1 MRRLSLIALMLLPML
16 SYGADR
22 WTALSMLESGDN
34 DRAVGK
40 AGEISRYQI
49 LKQEWKTVTPSRRYT
64 DPVLAK
70 VVAEE
75 LMKRRMSAFAQI
87 YKREPSDYEF
97 YVLWNAPGQVLNRQ
111 VTRTVAERAKRYR
124 NLCEAFSSQPVRLYA
139 AR

>member
-1 MRRLSLIALMLLPML
+1 MRRLSLIALMLFPIF

-22 WTALSMLESGDN
+22 WTALSMFESGDN
-34 DRAVGK
+34 DRAIGK

-64 DPVLAK
+64 DPSLAK

-75 LMKRRMSAFAQI
+75 LMKRRVAAFSQVFR
-87 YKREPSDYEF
+87 REPSDYEF
-97 YVLWNAPGQVLNRQ
+97 YVLWNAPQQILSRQ
-111 VTRTVAERAKRYR
+111 VTRTVAERASRFK
-124 NLCEAFSSQPVRLYA
+124 NLCEVPSQPVRLYA